1 MAPVVVIVDP
11 SWSLCSGNDEHVLHF
26 FSRAKPG
33 IASGKARSN
42 TDQCRK
48 EGTRMTQ
55 VWRNGRWL
63 WLFALLLSL
72 CVLESTKTILWA
84 QAGKPV
90 TKADLQQVANESNV
104 EITTIGRKSGKPH
117 TKPIWFVYDQGH
129 LYLQAGQEGKT
140 DWYQNLKK
148 NPQITLK
155 IGTLTFTGKAQFIDD
170 PQETERIHNLFR
182 QKYLRARL
190 AGVVGSSIGHGRA
203 VEVIFAEAASPSLT
217 P

>member
-1 MAPVVVIVDP
+1 
-11 SWSLCSGNDEHVLHF
+11 
-26 FSRAKPG
+26 
-33 IASGKARSN
+33 
-42 TDQCRK
+42 
-48 EGTRMTQ
+48 MTQ

-63 WLFALLLSL
+63 WFFSLLMSFCALGSA
-72 CVLESTKTILWA
+72 TAILWA

-90 TKADLQQVANESNV
+90 TKAELQQVANESNV

-155 IGTLTFTGKAQFIDD
+155 IGTVTFAGKAQFIDD
-170 PQETERIHNLFR
+170 AKETERIHNLFK
-182 QKYLRARL
+182 QKYFAARV

-203 VEVIFAEAASPSLT
+203 VEVELSLE
-217 P
+217 